1 MSGYWNSR
9 LHDAIR
15 NGASAP
21 NPDTR
26 QMYRKLAA
34 HYQALRD
41 LSARRVPD
49 SAVQRRGCYHSPSHA
64 IGFAKNCD

>member
-1 MSGYWNSR
+1 MSSYWNSR

-21 NPDTR
+21 NSDTR
-26 QMYRKLAA
+26 QMYRKLAG

-41 LSARRVPD
+41 LSERFAPE
-49 SAVQRRGCYHSPSHA
+49 SAVHGRDY
-64 IGFAKNCD
+64 